1 MRRTNRG
8 DKFSGNAVQ
17 FAGWHRSTGQDFSS
31 DPRIHGLIRSY
42 GRCPE
47 PVFHNDGTALWCSDH
62 SSRSRDERLGP
73 GGRYAP
79 SIAFLYKAGSNS
91 GTTWI
96 CWECPSSEAD
106 PALLRSVL
114 EAGRHIAEKKTGLP
128 DNGPMHA
135 VFHQYHKKSC
145 HSCSSSL

>member
-1 MRRTNRG
+1 MAGVLNQFFTMMELRFG
-8 DKFSGNAVQ
+8 VVIIHPDQEMSGLAQVEDT
-17 FAGWHRSTGQDFSS
+17 R
-31 DPRIHGLIRSY
+31 
-42 GRCPE
+42 
-47 PVFHNDGTALWCSDH
+47 PVL
-62 SSRSRDERLGP
+62 L
-73 GGRYAP
+73 
-79 SIAFLYKAGSNS
+79 LYKAGSNS

-135 VFHQYHKKSC
+135 VFHQYHKKVVIHVLPRC
-145 HSCSSSL
+145 EAVQTEK